1 MTENEDIRDPELKF
15 VPVTIM
21 QLARAASQV
30 ESCEKCNPDAE
41 IPFDW
46 VLRSLTN
53 AQEYVDYILPAPG
66 ICPNC
71 RAEIHEKTLVKP
83 VGQLRAASWI

>member
-1 MTENEDIRDPELKF
+1 MPDDDDIHDPDLKF

-21 QLARAASQV
+21 QLARAVAQV

-46 VLRSLTN
+46 VVRAFVNS
-53 AQEYVDYILPAPG
+53 QDYVDCILPAPG
-66 ICPNC
+66 LCPKC
-71 RAEIHEKTLVKP
+71 RADIHEKTLVQP
-83 VGQLRAASWI
+83 IGGTESANWF